1 MSRPMLIRRSVAG
14 VTAVIVLV
22 VGFLMV
28 SSYEQAAL
36 YKQKESDSPLTAR
49 WLDIAFVGA
58 TDPNAP
64 ARRNSRVFLS
74 SRLLAEAASTIES
87 AAPTATVATSAPSAP
102 PTAFPSSKHPSVSP
116 STSAPSPQPTFSVS
130 HFHYALYSCELLDFR
145 IVTSDRAHH
154 SQLRR
159 LQRCQLQRNHL
170 TRQLLRSVYDDI
182 LIAC

>member
-1 MSRPMLIRRSVAG
+1 MLIRRSVAG
-14 VTAVIVLV
+14 VTAVILV
-22 VGFLMV
+22 VGLMV
-28 SSYEQAAL
+28 SSYKQAAL

-64 ARRNSRVFLS
+64 VRRHSRVFLS
-74 SRLLAEAASTIES
+74 SRLLAEAAAGAASTIES
-87 AAPTATVATSAPSAP
+87 AAPTATVATGAPSAP

-145 IVTSDRAHH
+145 IVTSYRAHH

-159 LQRCQLQRNHL
+159 L
-170 TRQLLRSVYDDI
+170 
-182 LIAC
+182 

>member
-130 HFHYALYSCELLDFR
+130 RHHFHLFVVFLRTLKYFTFSHRNFRPCAPQPTASPSALP
-145 IVTSDRAHH
+145 TSTQPSNAPTTKVGVR
-154 SQLRR
+154 
-159 LQRCQLQRNHL
+159 
-170 TRQLLRSVYDDI
+170 
-182 LIAC
+182 